1 MMFECSAL
9 LVLQQNLSLHRYIT
23 CMTAHIALS
32 DNEQT
37 SEGKQCLLNKRN
49 DPICFR
55 RCLEQMIYVCT
66 TVTDDKKR
74 PTHMK
79 HALSVPLCH
88 DWYTCN

>member
-1 MMFECSAL
+1 MMFECPAL
-9 LVLQQNLSLHRYIT
+9 LVLQQNLFLHRYIT
-23 CMTAHIALS
+23 CMTAHIPLS

-37 SEGKQCLLNKRN
+37 SEAKQCLLNKRN

-55 RCLEQMIYVCT
+55 RFLEQMIYVCT
-66 TVTDDKKR
+66 TVTDDKNR